1 MIREPARRATPAP
14 HAPRSTSV
22 APGAIY
28 ELLNDARDVA
38 LYAEYRDWVRPAPSL
53 SLELGA
59 EVDGAGRALHWRG
72 AGPFPQ
78 AMQSQRRI
86 WLAAEDRLKVEITH
100 ARQMTG
106 LGLLNGTRWWRW
118 TAAVGTDHGDLAATE
133 SRALPP
139 VLDPALLTPA
149 RLLGWLRL
157 ADVGTGQRADR
168 NVLTA
173 VGWPRARSPAATKR
187 VRYELEFD
195 AEHGTVLRMAA
206 YDGAQPVQVTEATH
220 LAFGCELD
228 PSLFTWPSSEL
239 VEGPAADVQRDD
251 ALVPPSAS
259 GVGVRLLRV
268 PTIWLTGLPGAGKT
282 TVARALESDL
292 TSRGLR
298 TCVLDGDELR
308 TGLSSDLGM
317 SRADRAEQAR
327 RVAHIAAIIAARGVV
342 PIVALVS
349 PFVEDR
355 GRARMIHERTG
366 IQFLEVWVDTPAQV
380 CEARDPKGLYARA
393 AAGRLS
399 GLTGRDAP
407 YEPPA
412 ASDLVVSG
420 WDGPPEAAA
429 ARIAALISGARDT

>member
-1 MIREPARRATPAP
+1 
-14 HAPRSTSV
+14 
-22 APGAIY
+22 
-28 ELLNDARDVA
+28 
-38 LYAEYRDWVRPAPSL
+38 
-53 SLELGA
+53 
-59 EVDGAGRALHWRG
+59 
-72 AGPFPQ
+72 
-78 AMQSQRRI
+78 MQSQRRI
-86 WLAAEDRLKVEITH
+86 WLAADDRLKVEITH

-118 TAAVGTDHGDLAATE
+118 TAAIGGDHGDLAATE

-139 VLDPALLTPA
+139 VLDPPVLTPA

-157 ADVGTGQRADR
+157 ADVGAGQRAGRD
-168 NVLTA
+168 VLTA
-173 VGWPRARSPAATKR
+173 VGWPRPRSPAATKR

-195 AEHGTVLRMAA
+195 AEHGTVVRMAA

-220 LAFGCELD
+220 LAYGCELD

-239 VEGPAADVQRDD
+239 VEGPGADVQRDG
-251 ALVPPSAS
+251 ALVPPSPS
-259 GVGVRLLRV
+259 GAGARLLRV
-268 PTIWLTGLPGAGKT
+268 PTIWLTGLPGSGKT
-282 TVARALESDL
+282 TVARSLQSDL
-292 TSRGLR
+292 ASRGLH

-327 RVAHIAAIIAARGVV
+327 RVAHVAAIVAARGVV

-349 PFVEDR
+349 PFAEDR
-355 GRARMIHERTG
+355 DRARMIHERAG
-366 IQFLEVWVDTPAQV
+366 IQFLEVWVNTPAQV

-407 YEPPA
+407 YEPPPA
-412 ASDLVVSG
+412 PELEVSG
-420 WDGPPEAAA
+420 WDGPPEVAA
-429 ARIAALISGARDT
+429 ARIATLISGARDT